1 MYDENRT
8 TYHEIITELYT
19 SYLTADSNKA
29 TVLNSHVGPT
39 YQPHTSPIPY

>member
-19 SYLTADSNKA
+19 FYLTDSNKA